1 MLPAPRCSVVVRH
14 LAEDNISVCL
24 GVKIQHSERGQDSRY
39 LDDGT
44 GQTKPPHGPGARCNY
59 LLLLIWRVS
68 PGTGPPRVSS
78 CLPWKKSEP
87 HLHQRQLS
95 QKLIM
100 LTEEM
105 KLWHG
110 LVIAVLSLF
119 LQICLLMALNYLL
132 SRNIDESNTS
142 SDSSVSSVSLNNPAT
157 LPSTFQAI
165 KDVNYTPVVFSAPE
179 SVLDYENIKE
189 ATDYVNVNPEKPK
202 PKIWTSVNAS
212 FVDPVEY
219 TQVAV

>member
-1 MLPAPRCSVVVRH
+1 
-14 LAEDNISVCL
+14 
-24 GVKIQHSERGQDSRY
+24 
-39 LDDGT
+39 
-44 GQTKPPHGPGARCNY
+44 
-59 LLLLIWRVS
+59 
-68 PGTGPPRVSS
+68 
-78 CLPWKKSEP
+78 
-87 HLHQRQLS
+87 
-95 QKLIM
+95 
-100 LTEEM
+100 M

-132 SRNIDESNTS
+132 SRNIAHQSERILKEARIQVRERSPSPRPFPLAKETWKEPAPQYRHESNTS
-142 SDSSVSSVSLNNPAT
+142 SDSSISSVSLNNPAT

-212 FVDPVEY
+212 FIDPVEY

>member
-1 MLPAPRCSVVVRH
+1 MSV
-14 LAEDNISVCL
+14 
-24 GVKIQHSERGQDSRY
+24 
-39 LDDGT
+39 
-44 GQTKPPHGPGARCNY
+44 
-59 LLLLIWRVS
+59 LLLLSFNVVAVCPLAAHQSERILKEARLQVRE
-68 PGTGPPRVSS
+68 PSS
-78 CLPWKKSEP
+78 APHPFPLAKETWKESAP
-87 HLHQRQLS
+87 QYRH
-95 QKLIM
+95 
-100 LTEEM
+100 
-105 KLWHG
+105 
-110 LVIAVLSLF
+110 
-119 LQICLLMALNYLL
+119 
-132 SRNIDESNTS
+132 ESNTS

>member
-1 MLPAPRCSVVVRH
+1 MSV
-14 LAEDNISVCL
+14 
-24 GVKIQHSERGQDSRY
+24 
-39 LDDGT
+39 
-44 GQTKPPHGPGARCNY
+44 
-59 LLLLIWRVS
+59 LLLLSFNIVAVCPLAAHQSERILKEARLQVRE
-68 PGTGPPRVSS
+68 PSS
-78 CLPWKKSEP
+78 APHPFPLAKETWKESAP
-87 HLHQRQLS
+87 QYRH
-95 QKLIM
+95 
-100 LTEEM
+100 
-105 KLWHG
+105 
-110 LVIAVLSLF
+110 
-119 LQICLLMALNYLL
+119 
-132 SRNIDESNTS
+132 ESNTS

>member
-1 MLPAPRCSVVVRH
+1 
-14 LAEDNISVCL
+14 
-24 GVKIQHSERGQDSRY
+24 
-39 LDDGT
+39 
-44 GQTKPPHGPGARCNY
+44 
-59 LLLLIWRVS
+59 
-68 PGTGPPRVSS
+68 
-78 CLPWKKSEP
+78 
-87 HLHQRQLS
+87 
-95 QKLIM
+95 M

-132 SRNIDESNTS
+132 SRNIAHQSERILKEARLQVREPSSAPHPFPVAKETWKESAPQYRHESNTS
-142 SDSSVSSVSLNNPAT
+142 SDSSISSVSLNDPAT

-212 FVDPVEY
+212 FMDPVEY